1 MRSGLWFTVGAAAGV
16 YGVVRVRRLAEAFTP
31 DGMRDRIGA
40 AFVGARMF
48 RDEVA
53 RGQAEA
59 EIHLRQRFDGADA
72 GPPRLSAPDDGTR
85 RQLATRTTTTADPAA
100 PDTEEGSTR

>member
-16 YGVVRVRRLAEAFTP
+16 YGMVRVRRLAEALTP

-40 AFVGARMF
+40 AVLGARMF
-48 RDEVA
+48 REEVA
-53 RGQAEA
+53 LGQAHA
-59 EIHLRQRFDGADA
+59 EIRLRQRFDAADA
-72 GPPRLSAPDDGTR
+72 GPPRLTAPDDGAR

-100 PDTEEGSTR
+100 PDTEGSTR